1 MKTTRKKEL
10 RIGLFFDG
18 TGNNAQNALKRT
30 TSECSLPNGSYAIS
44 PTNIYRLFKNYTQNG
59 TDQTKA
65 IYIEGIGTLDHCDDS
80 KAASASGH
88 DIWEGYSA
96 NAKTQRAFESL
107 YSYLEELAIKNYLE
121 PLDVS
126 ITLDLFGF
134 SRGASLARNFAN
146 VALANE
152 AVFKRI
158 LQNEGHI
165 LSNLTLGFIG
175 LFDTVE
181 SIKLSPLNLS
191 LANVKAEGIFHLTA
205 LHECR
210 ENFPLTSIFTTA
222 DQYANAH
229 KKGAGYHTDPLKN
242 YFELRV
248 PGAHS
253 DIGGGYNASE
263 NEVRT
268 INLNATYTKG
278 GAMADA
284 EKIIKDNPNFK
295 SLLNNLAFE
304 FEKKSLG
311 YNTISRRNPVQ
322 GHLQYVYG
330 HLMLEIAQK
339 FNVPFNT
346 ALFEE
351 KHPIPV
357 DLKAFS
363 TEIKK
368 QSEQLL
374 TKQRITEELEQKV
387 ANLDEVLK
395 KYVHIS
401 VSTRTF
407 FGSED
412 TKESTENPEPLLQK
426 TLQSSVRFSTPTKHL
441 MVHRPTPNWQREI
454 NFV

>member
-1 MKTTRKKEL
+1 M
-10 RIGLFFDG
+10 FFDG

-30 TSECSLPNGSYAIS
+30 TSDCSEPTGSYAIS

-80 KAASASGH
+80 TTSSASGH

-107 YSYLEELAIKNYLE
+107 YSYLEELAIKNYQQT
-121 PLDVS
+121 LDIS

-146 VALANE
+146 VALENE
-152 AVFKRI
+152 TIFKRI
-158 LQNEGHI
+158 LQNEGHH
-165 LSNLTLGFIG
+165 LSNLNLGFIG

-191 LANVKAEGIFHLTA
+191 LAKVKAEGIFHLTA

-229 KKGAGYHTDPLKN
+229 KTGAGYHKSTSKN

-253 DIGGGYNASE
+253 DIGGGYNTSE
-263 NEVRT
+263 NEVKT
-268 INLNATYTKG
+268 INLNATYTQG

-284 EKIIKDNPNFK
+284 EKIKKDNPDFK
-295 SLLNNLAFE
+295 NILHNLSFE

-330 HLMLEIAQK
+330 HLMLEIARK
-339 FNVPFNT
+339 FNVPFNA

-351 KHPIPV
+351 KHPIPE
-357 DLKAFS
+357 DLKAFR
-363 TEIKK
+363 TGIKK

-374 TKQRITEELEQKV
+374 TKKIITEELEQKEV
-387 ANLDEVLK
+387 HLDEILK

-412 TKESTENPEPLLQK
+412 TKDNSENPEPILQK
-426 TLQSSVRFSTPTKHL
+426 TLQSSTRFSAPTKHL
-441 MVHRPTPNWQREI
+441 IVHRPTPNWQREI
-454 NFV
+454 KFV